1 MRLNLFLLGIVKV
14 NFSSAIAY
22 SQLSPFPFN
31 LSARLVRLAT
41 LDLVSTR
48 IDKQNAGILIIALQL
63 HKDVV
68 V

>member
-1 MRLNLFLLGIVKV
+1 MC
-14 NFSSAIAY
+14 
-22 SQLSPFPFN
+22 
-31 LSARLVRLAT
+31 LAT

-68 V
+68 VRRTEGD